1 MIFMLAGL
9 VKIVLIKFFK
19 EDQMKK
25 RVDFF
30 CSCCDFVRGF
40 DSSFGSRRLKRPGYL
55 SGCG

>member
-1 MIFMLAGL
+1 MLAGL